1 MHKMRV
7 LTLTLSAAIVG
18 MMLLS
23 PPALAGPHDAG
34 YYVCNADDTAQTKYY
49 RYVKKRS
56 DAQEK
61 SFKQAVLA
69 AAGAGCR
76 SVSYPKKEPT
86 TGNEI

>member
-1 MHKMRV
+1 MRRIRV
-7 LTLTLSAAIVG
+7 LTVTSSAAFVG

-23 PPALAGPHDAG
+23 SPTFAGPHDAG
-34 YYVCNADDTAQTKYY
+34 YYQCSANDKAQTKYY

-56 DAQEK
+56 DAQET

-86 TGNEI
+86 TGTAI